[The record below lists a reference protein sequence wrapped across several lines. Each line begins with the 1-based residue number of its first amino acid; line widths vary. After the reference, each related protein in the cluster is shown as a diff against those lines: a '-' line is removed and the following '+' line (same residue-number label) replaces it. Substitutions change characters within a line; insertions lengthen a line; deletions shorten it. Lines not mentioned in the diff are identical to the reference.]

1 MINSI
6 NVYNCEED
14 RKISFMLH
22 SRKKKL
28 EGIIIE
34 VSKTLMG
41 IEKGETGN
49 GSKAKEDWSRKEQ
62 KALH

>member
-1 MINSI
+1 MFITVKRI
-6 NVYNCEED
+6 EKLALCYTVE
-14 RKISFMLH
+14 
-22 SRKKKL
+22 KKL

-49 GSKAKEDWSRKEQ
+49 GSKAKEDRSRKEQ